1 MGGVWNEKADEGE
14 QRVKMNV
21 FKELILSV
29 YKYESYRDFLKNKRR
44 KAFLAGIILMVIYF
58 SLTMIFPFIRFQVQ
72 TGGFARI
79 IEDYIPDFELSGGKL
94 WVERP
99 IEYESGGIYL
109 NINTDPDNSFYDVDE
124 IGEYIS
130 DYYQVLLVD
139 SEKVITK
146 NQGEILGEY
155 FSDLNI
161 EFNRD
166 RLQQLVPQAYLIAAA
181 FMVLAFIFMT
191 TMFFFGVLIVALL
204 GMIVASVMN
213 CRLTF
218 GQLYQMGIY
227 TRTLPLMTKALLSFL
242 PFPMPMFEIINF
254 GLSVLYIVFA
264 IRKMKELDE

>member
-1 MGGVWNEKADEGE
+1 MGEVWNEKAGEGD

-44 KAFLAGIILMVIYF
+44 KAFLAGIVLMVIYF
-58 SLTMIFPFIRFQVQ
+58 SLTMIFPFIRFQVH

-79 IEDYIPDFELSGGKL
+79 IEDFIPDFDLSGGKL

-109 NINTDPDNSFYDVDE
+109 NINTYPDNSFYDVDE

-213 CRLTF
+213 YRLTF